1 MLEKVFTTPNV
12 VSGTVVTSAIVGTD
26 KILTADMLHNFVI
39 FGATVEFWLAL
50 LASASVIMMFVYNL
64 RKFFKGISNDKE

>member
-26 KILTADMLHNFVI
+26 NILTADMFHNFVI
-39 FGATVEFWLAL
+39 FGCTVEFWLAL

-64 RKFFKGISNDKE
+64 RKFFKGINNDKE